1 MDEEISSAVSYAL
14 NKGFQIHPDALE
26 ILHKIDVRE
35 LGQIIKD
42 VVKEKTKQKQFLIN
56 EEDFEIYLGIKDDEE
71 HQVEFEI
78 LSDPTEKIT
87 SAEGVEGYGALFAS
101 RFNKLRQIMS
111 DRPESKKVKDIESVK
126 SITKND
132 DELYVWGL
140 VTDRKS
146 DRNITKITVEDPT
159 SSMEIVVFEG
169 DLKDA
174 ADTLLMD
181 QFAMFKIVPAK
192 NGGFFAK
199 DIILPDIPEHTT
211 NRSKTETYAV
221 FLSDLHVGSKFFME
235 EELSEFIK
243 WISSAD
249 PIARKIR
256 FVVIGGD
263 LIDGVGVFPGQDKVL
278 DQLTTEDQLQKTF
291 EVLDKIPKH
300 IKVFL
305 ISGNHDAGRK
315 ALPQPAIPKMY
326 NSELWDRENFFMLGN
341 PSMVSLN
348 GVKVLMYHGQ
358 SIDDVVRTTPGVSY
372 DKPAAVMRHFL
383 KARHMSP
390 IYGSRTPIA
399 PETEDMMVIDD
410 VPDIFHSGHV
420 HFVGLDMYKG
430 VLIVNSGAWQR
441 QTDFQESVGITP
453 TPGMAIIVNL
463 QTMKV
468 YQKDFR
474 VRESDFIEP
483 KHCLLYTSPSPRDRG

>member
-26 ILHKIDVRE
+26 ILHKINVSD
-35 LGQIIKD
+35 LSQIIKD
-42 VVKEKTKQKQFLIN
+42 VVREKTKQKVFLIN
-56 EEDFEIYLGIKDDEE
+56 EEDFEIYLGIKDDEN

-78 LSDPTEKIT
+78 LSDPTDKIT
-87 SAEGVEGYGALFAS
+87 SAEGVEGYGKLFVS
-101 RFNKLRQIMS
+101 RFNKLKQIMS
-111 DRPESKKVKDIESVK
+111 DRPESKKVREIASIK
-126 SITKND
+126 SITKID
-132 DELYVWGL
+132 DELFVWGL

-146 DRNITKITVEDPT
+146 DRNITKITLEDPT
-159 SSMEIVVFEG
+159 GSMEVVVFEG
-169 DLKDA
+169 NLKDT

-181 QFAMFKIVPAK
+181 QFVMFRIIPAK

-199 DIILPDIPEHTT
+199 EIFLPDIPEHTT

-221 FLSDLHVGSKFFME
+221 FLSDLHVGSKYFME
-235 EELSEFIK
+235 QELQDLIG

-256 FVVIGGD
+256 FIVIGGD
-263 LIDGVGVFPGQDKVL
+263 LIEGVGVFPNQEKTL
-278 DQLTTEDQLQKTF
+278 NQFTTEAQLKKSF

-453 TPGMAIIVNL
+453 TPGMAILVNL

-468 YQKDFR
+468 FQKDFR
-474 VRESDFIEP
+474 VEESDFIEP
-483 KHCLLYTSPSPRDRG
+483 KHAEPAPLS

>member
-26 ILHKIDVRE
+26 ILHKIDVKE
-35 LGQIIKD
+35 LAQIIKD

-56 EEDFEIYLGIKDDEE
+56 EEDFEIYLGIKDDVE

-78 LSDPTEKIT
+78 LSDPTNKIT

-101 RFNKLRQIMS
+101 RFAKLKQIMS
-111 DRPESKKVKDIESVK
+111 DRPESKKVRDIESVK
-126 SITKND
+126 SITKTND
-132 DELYVWGL
+132 DLYVWGL
-140 VTDRKS
+140 VSDRKS
-146 DRNITKITVEDPT
+146 DRNITKITLEDPT
-159 SSMEIVVFEG
+159 GSMEIVVFEG
-169 DLKDA
+169 DLKDS

-199 DIILPDIPEHTT
+199 DVLLPDIPEHTT

-235 EELSEFIK
+235 EELLEFIN

-263 LIDGVGVFPGQDKVL
+263 LIDGVGVFPGQEKIL
-278 DQLTTEDQLQKTF
+278 NQTTTEGQLQKTF

-399 PETEDMMVIDD
+399 PETEDMMVIDE

-430 VLIVNSGAWQR
+430 VLILNSGAWQR

-468 YQKDFR
+468 FQKDFR
-474 VRESDFIEP
+474 VEESDFIEP
-483 KHCLLYTSPSPRDRG
+483 KHAEPAPLS

>member
-278 DQLTTEDQLQKTF
+278 EQMTTEDQLQKTF

-453 TPGMAIIVNL
+453 YTRNGHYSQSTNNEGL
-463 QTMKV
+463 
-468 YQKDFR
+468 
-474 VRESDFIEP
+474 P
-483 KHCLLYTSPSPRDRG
+483 KGLSCSRIRLY

>member
-1 MDEEISSAVSYAL
+1 MDKEISSAVSYAL

-26 ILHKIDVRE
+26 ILHKINVNE
-35 LGQIIKD
+35 LSQIIKD

-87 SAEGVEGYGALFAS
+87 SAEGVDGYGALFAS
-101 RFNKLRQIMS
+101 RFAKLKQIMS
-111 DRPESKKVKDIESVK
+111 DRPESKKVREIASVR
-126 SITKND
+126 SITKSD
-132 DELYVWGL
+132 DELFVWGL
-140 VTDRKS
+140 VSDRKS
-146 DRNITKITVEDPT
+146 DRKITKIALEDPT
-159 SSMEIVVFEG
+159 GSMEIVVFEG
-169 DLKDA
+169 DLKDI

-181 QFAMFKIVPAK
+181 QFAMFKIIPAK

-199 DIILPDIPEHTT
+199 EIFLPDISEHPT

-221 FLSDLHVGSKFFME
+221 FLSDLHVGSKYFME
-235 EELSEFIK
+235 QELQDLID
-243 WISSAD
+243 WISSPD

-263 LIDGVGVFPGQDKVL
+263 LIEGVGVFPNQEKTL
-278 DQLTTEDQLQKTF
+278 NQFTTEEQLKKSF

-372 DKPAAVMRHFL
+372 DKPASVMRHFL
-383 KARHMSP
+383 KARHLSP

-474 VRESDFIEP
+474 VQESDFIKP
-483 KHCLLYTSPSPRDRG
+483 KHAEPAPLS

>member
-26 ILHKIDVRE
+26 ILHKIDVKE

-399 PETEDMMVIDD
+399 PEIEDMMVIDD

-474 VRESDFIEP
+474 VKESDFIEP
-483 KHCLLYTSPSPRDRG
+483 KHAEPAPLS